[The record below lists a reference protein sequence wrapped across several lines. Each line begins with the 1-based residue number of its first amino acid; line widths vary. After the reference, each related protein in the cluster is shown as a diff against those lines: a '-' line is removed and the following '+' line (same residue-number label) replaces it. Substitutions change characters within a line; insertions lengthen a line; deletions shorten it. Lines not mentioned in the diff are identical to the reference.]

1 MSPAEYAG
9 DDPFTRVVSKELLKE
24 VLMKGT
30 LFAAVIAALILAAP
44 GAAGAAEL
52 FGVEAAYSG
61 GTITQT
67 ASSLPD
73 LVDALINNEGA
84 FVPLLGHDFTGSLT
98 YYGIPGAVA
107 VNVQGQTQLTLTSS
121 LTGLNRTFTGTS
133 RADLEDQ
140 LTDWLLKDGST
151 EAAKLIQAAAARSAA
166 AITDG
171 NPSSATARIA
181 DRAFGAFGLFP
192 AARVMRGSEPGG
204 YAALW
209 FHTRQSE
216 ADTPIGT
223 AEGADYEINIPWWL
237 HFGRHFSLIG
247 NTSGQYMDTEGTAIY
262 GGGSDLGLGI
272 RPFVRDEESGFGW
285 QITPFIGLH
294 GVGTYDG
301 ATGGLLNQFGIT
313 SRLEFQLP
321 HNILLIIANQ
331 FSHFNS
337 LEFKIEDVEIDP
349 QIEQDVLKNGVMV
362 DFPLWSEKS
371 LYANGFFVDTRFLQD
386 AAIDNYQTVGA
397 GLSLRGDRLSL
408 NGYVSRDFASNYSSW
423 NAGIGLAFGM

>member
-1 MSPAEYAG
+1 MKW
-9 DDPFTRVVSKELLKE
+9 TLL
-24 VLMKGT
+24 
-30 LFAAVIAALILAAP
+30 AAIAALIFVAP
-44 GAAGAAEL
+44 GVAGAADL
-52 FGVEAAYSG
+52 FGVEATYSG
-61 GTITQT
+61 GTITQS
-67 ASSLPD
+67 ASSLPN
-73 LVDALINNEGA
+73 LIDALVNNQGA
-84 FVPLLGHDFTGSLT
+84 FAPLVGNNFTGNLT

-107 VNVQGQTQLTLTSS
+107 VNVQGNTQLTVTSP
-121 LTGLNRTFTGTS
+121 LTGLNQTFTGTDRS
-133 RADLEDQ
+133 DLENQ
-140 LTDWLLKDGST
+140 VTDWLLKNGSS
-151 EAAKLIQAAAARSAA
+151 EVAKLIQAAAERSAA

-204 YAALW
+204 YGAIW
-209 FHTRQSE
+209 FHTRQGR
-216 ADTPIGT
+216 ADTPVGT
-223 AEGADYEINIPWWL
+223 ANSADYELNFPWWI

-247 NTSGQYMDTEGTAIY
+247 NASGQYMDMEGTAIY

-272 RPFVRDEESGFGW
+272 RPIVRDEECGIGW
-285 QITPFIGLH
+285 QITPFAGLH

-301 ATGGLLNQFGIT
+301 ATGGLLDQFGVT

-321 HNILLIIANQ
+321 HNILLIVANQ

-337 LEFKIEDVEIDP
+337 LKFKIEDVEIDP
-349 QIEQDVLKNGVMV
+349 GVEQDVLKNGLMV

-371 LYANGFFVDTRFLQD
+371 LYANGFVVDTRFLRD
-386 AAIDNYQTVGA
+386 AAIDNYQTLGL

-408 NGYVSRDFASNYSSW
+408 NGYVSRDFAKDFSSW